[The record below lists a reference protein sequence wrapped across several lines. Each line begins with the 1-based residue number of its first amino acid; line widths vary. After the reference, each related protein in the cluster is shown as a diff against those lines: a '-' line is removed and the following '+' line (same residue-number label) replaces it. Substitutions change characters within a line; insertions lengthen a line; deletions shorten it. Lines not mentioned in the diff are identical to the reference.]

1 MQFIKSQGNQIGDC
15 WWSITSQKIWRKQ
28 SKVCANFEIRI
39 INCQWLYCYIL
50 IPITRFKVLSS
61 KKKKKKKHVV
71 VKELSFLP
79 YTFSNF
85 ILHTSIQCLFG
96 REFDAIFIVPSKVRI
111 WLSFFLYILK
121 IMKNRQFVRGENT
134 LFFKFRF
141 FQFILRRKHSD

>member
-1 MQFIKSQGNQIGDC
+1 MEHNLTENMKETAKSLCQFWDQ
-15 WWSITSQKIWRKQ
+15 
-28 SKVCANFEIRI
+28 
-39 INCQWLYCYIL
+39 NCQLSMITVLYSYSNHYIQSL
-50 IPITRFKVLSS
+50 IF
-61 KKKKKKKHVV
+61 KKKKIKHVV

-79 YTFSNF
+79 YAFSNF
-85 ILHTSIQCLFG
+85 ILHPSIQCLFG
-96 REFDAIFIVPSKVRI
+96 REFDAIFIVLSKVRI

>member
-1 MQFIKSQGNQIGDC
+1 MEHNLTENMKETAKSLCQLWDQNHQLSMIILLY
-15 WWSITSQKIWRKQ
+15 SYSNLY
-28 SKVCANFEIRI
+28 SKSYL
-39 INCQWLYCYIL
+39 Q
-50 IPITRFKVLSS
+50 
-61 KKKKKKKHVV
+61 KKKKHVV

-85 ILHTSIQCLFG
+85 ILHPSIQCLFG
-96 REFDAIFIVPSKVRI
+96 REFDAIFTVLSKVRI

-121 IMKNRQFVRGENT
+121 IMKNRQFVRRENT